1 MPIQLLA
8 SPKIGPFISA
18 HRGFSSD
25 YPENTIPALQ
35 AALDTGAHVA
45 EIDVRLTQDGKL
57 VLMHDAK
64 VDRTT
69 DGSGPVTAMTLA
81 EVKKLD
87 AGRWFDRKFAATKVP
102 TLDEV
107 LDWSNCATAS
117 TFFPFRVTVTRLGA
131 AGKSRSHRS
140 CFTP

>member
-8 SPKIGPFISA
+8 NAKYGPFISA

-25 YPENTIPALQ
+25 YPENTISALQ
-35 AALDTGAHVA
+35 AAHDAGAHVA
-45 EIDVRLTQDGKL
+45 EIDVRLTKDGKL
-57 VLMHDAK
+57 ILMHDAQ

-69 DGSGPVTAMTLA
+69 DGSGPVTALTLA

-87 AGRWFDRKFAATKVP
+87 AGRWFDRKFAGTKVP

-107 LDWSNCATAS
+107 VDWSRGRRQGKTESSCLSIKAAS
-117 TFFPFRVTVTRLGA
+117 LV
-131 AGKSRSHRS
+131 
-140 CFTP
+140 